1 MDKNEL
7 RAWIC
12 RQYGS
17 TSASRILQI
26 ADCIDVY
33 ADLMESDVFLDC
45 FLTEH
50 KGIVIAHGRP
60 KSGSLYQTD
69 ITGAEVFQDKEP
81 MVFLTRDSGIA
92 GTDARALSQENLVVR
107 QRTVPIEDE
116 SGAVIAVLI
125 LERDDSERVSLNRK
139 LDHME
144 EFATT
149 LAENMIPGAGMF
161 EETEMTLDYMF
172 AQETHHRIKNNLQTI
187 SSILS
192 LQQRRCCTDEAREI
206 LNTDIGM
213 INSLASMY
221 EIIMTGGSEDVDFF
235 QVLRRMIGC
244 IEQIYADKEPPVEI
258 TLEGDPI
265 FVPQNKIHALTV
277 IANELIQ
284 NAYKHGK
291 FQDKGKISVQLLNGN
306 MYASLR
312 VTDNGVGYQE
322 EVGKRQHLGLTI
334 VRMLTKDPLRGS
346 FIIEAIGSG
355 TAASVH
361 FPL

>member
-1 MDKNEL
+1 MITKEL
-7 RAWIC
+7 REWILK
-12 RQYGS
+12 QYS
-17 TSASRILQI
+17 KASAERILQI

-45 FLTEH
+45 FPTE
-50 KGIVIAHGRP
+50 KRGIVLAHGRP
-60 KSGSLYQTD
+60 KSGSLYQGD
-69 ITGAEVFQDKEP
+69 ITGAEVPQDKEP
-81 MVFLTRDSGIA
+81 MVFLTRDSKIA

-116 SGAVIAVLI
+116 KGRVVAVLI

-139 LDHME
+139 LDQME
-144 EFATT
+144 EVTASM
-149 LAENMIPGAGMF
+149 AENMLPGGGLF
-161 EETEMTLDYMF
+161 KEDEVSPDYMF

-192 LQQRRCCTDEAREI
+192 LQQRRCVSEEAKEI

-221 EIIMTGGSEDVDFF
+221 EIIMTVGSEDVDFL

-244 IEQIYADKEPPVEI
+244 IEKIYADEEPAVHI
-258 TLEGDPI
+258 TLSGDSI
-265 FVPQNKIHALTV
+265 YVSQNKVHALTV

-284 NAYKHGK
+284 NACKHGN
-291 FQDKGKISVQLLNGN
+291 FKGTGEISVQLVNGN
-306 MYASLR
+306 MYGSLR

-322 EVGKRQHLGLTI
+322 KEGKRQHLGLSI
-334 VRMLTKDPLRGS
+334 VRMLVKDPLKGS
-346 FIIEAIGSG
+346 FTIEAIGSG